1 MKILFFL
8 FILPPSAFAIS
19 KAGKMQMKP
28 LLQQDFSNLVGKA
41 SDFHKAF
48 QKEDIKGIKNEI
60 AETKKIIQKLYGQL
74 PKISQVQQRIHSHKV
89 LKSLEEQLEMMKF
102 QDSFY
107 KSQKNKHIKKLFSIF
122 FELAHVY
129 GFKNKVKN
137 RVFYCHRDKSVWFQS
152 ERNPKNPVN
161 PSYKNCGR
169 QIW

>member
-1 MKILFFL
+1 MKIIFFL
-8 FILPPSAFAIS
+8 LFLPLSSFASS
-19 KAGKMQMKP
+19 KAGKIQMKP
-28 LLQQDFSNLVGKA
+28 LLQQDFSNLVDKA

-48 QKEDIKGIKNEI
+48 QKEDAKEIKSEI
-60 AETKKIIQKLYGQL
+60 VKTQKIIQKLYGQL
-74 PKISQVQQRIHSHKV
+74 SRISQVQQRIHSHKV
-89 LKSLEEQLEMMKF
+89 LKSLEEQLDVMKF

-107 KSQKNKHIKKLFSIF
+107 KSQKNKHIKKLFSSF

-129 GFKNKVKN
+129 DLKNKTKN

-152 ERNPKNPVN
+152 EQSPKNPVN